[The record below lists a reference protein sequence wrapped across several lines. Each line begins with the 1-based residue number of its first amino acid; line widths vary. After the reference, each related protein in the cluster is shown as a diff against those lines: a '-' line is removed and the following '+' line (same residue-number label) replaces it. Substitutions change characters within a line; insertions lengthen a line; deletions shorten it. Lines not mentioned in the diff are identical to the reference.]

1 MVFSPFLRSDIQGI
15 GAGIATAFAKYSP
28 KDKNAPHIILVG
40 RSQQGADDV
49 IAEMKKVNS
58 AGQYEFVKGDL
69 SLMKGVRSVANEVT
83 SKVDKINYLCM
94 SAGIL
99 TLKAQDDTEEG
110 LDKKASL
117 HFYSRLTHLSSS
129 KLTCRFLLGNL
140 LMPKV
145 EKAAETGEDARV
157 LSVLAAGHGG
167 AIDVNNLNL
176 SNAGL
181 KRKADSAT
189 TYNDLMIEVR
199 P

>member
-1 MVFSPFLRSDIQGI
+1 M
-15 GAGIATAFAKYSP
+15 
-28 KDKNAPHIILVG
+28 
-40 RSQQGADDV
+40 

-69 SLMKGVRSVANEVT
+69 SLMKGVRSVANEVA

-94 SAGIL
+94 SPGIL
-99 TLKAQDDTEEG
+99 TLKAQDDTKEG
-110 LDKKASL
+110 LDRKASL
-117 HFYSRLTHLSSS
+117 HFYSRLTDFSSS

-140 LMPKV
+140 LIPKV
-145 EKAAETGEDARV
+145 EKAAETGEEARV
-157 LSVLAAGHGG
+157 LSVLAAGYGG

-199 P
+199 PCAYVSNE